1 MKFPG
6 KISQMRFQ
14 PDFPLF
20 DVKDRKNKRIKRTRE
35 FLVYPCRN
43 RLSIS
48 FFLFVFDEA
57 DFVRSPGES

>member
-6 KISQMRFQ
+6 KISQMRFP

-20 DVKDRKNKRIKRTRE
+20 HVKDTKNKRIKRTRKSP
-35 FLVYPCRN
+35 VYPSRN
-43 RLSIS
+43 RLSIG
-48 FFLFVFDEA
+48 FFLFVFDET